1 MDCVF
6 AIQGPDFV
14 LLAGDRACVSNSI
27 IKFQDTDHKILKLSK
42 NQMLACVGEAYDKK
56 NFAKLI
62 KANMEYYF
70 FQNGQRLTTDETAAY
85 LRKELSEGIRSNDP
99 HQCNCLIAGYDSDG
113 PKLYWLDYLGSYAK
127 LLKAAH
133 GYGAYFLYGLMD
145 NYYKKNLSLDEGE
158 EIIKK
163 CINELKTRFSINMVD
178 FDVFKITKAGI
189 EDISNKFNV
198 KLN

>member
-6 AIQGPDFV
+6 GIQGKDYI
-14 LLAGDRACVSNSI
+14 LLAGDRASVSNSI
-27 IKFQDTDHKILKLSK
+27 IKLQDTDHKIMNLTN
-42 NQMLACVGEAYDKK
+42 NQMIACVGEAYDKK
-56 NFAKLI
+56 NFSKYI
-62 KANMEYYF
+62 KANMENYY

-85 LRKELSEGIRSNDP
+85 IRKELAEGIRSSP
-99 HQCNCLIAGYDSDG
+99 HQCNCLIAGFDSDG

-145 NYYKKNLSLDEGE
+145 NFYKKDLSLKDGE
-158 EIIKK
+158 MIITK

-178 FDVFKITKAGI
+178 FDVFKITKEGI
-189 EDISNKFNV
+189 EDISNKFNRS
-198 KLN
+198 LN

>member
-6 AIQGPDFV
+6 AIQGPDYV

-27 IKFQDTDHKILKLSK
+27 IKFQDTDHKILKLTK
-42 NQMLACVGEAYDKK
+42 NQMVACVGEAYDKK

-62 KANMEYYF
+62 KANMEYYY
-70 FQNGQRLTTDETAAY
+70 FQNGQRLTTDEAAAY
-85 LRKELSEGIRSNDP
+85 LRKELSEGIRSEP
-99 HQCNCLIAGYDSDG
+99 HQCNCLIVGYDIDG

-145 NYYKKNLSLDEGE
+145 NYYKKNLSLAEGE

-178 FDVFKITKAGI
+178 FDVFKITKNVI
-189 EDISNKFNV
+189 EDISNKFNI

>member
-6 AIQGPDFV
+6 GIQGNDYI
-14 LLAGDRACVSNSI
+14 LLAGDRASVSNSI
-27 IKFQDTDHKILKLSK
+27 IKLQDTDHKILKLTD
-42 NQMLACVGEAYDKK
+42 NQMIACVGEAYDKK
-56 NFAKLI
+56 NFSKYI
-62 KANMEYYF
+62 KANMENYY

-85 LRKELSEGIRSNDP
+85 IRKELAEGIRSSP
-99 HQCNCLIAGYDSDG
+99 HQCNCLVAGFDTDG

-145 NYYKKNLSLDEGE
+145 NYYKKELSLKDGE
-158 EIIKK
+158 MIITK

-178 FDVFKITKAGI
+178 FDVFKITKDGI
-189 EDISNKFNV
+189 EDISNKFNKV
-198 KLN
+198 H

>member
-6 AIQGPDFV
+6 GIQGNDYI
-14 LLAGDRACVSNSI
+14 LLAGDRASVSNSI
-27 IKFQDTDHKILKLSK
+27 IKLQDTDHKILKLTD
-42 NQMLACVGEAYDKK
+42 NQMIACVGEAYDKK
-56 NFAKLI
+56 NFSKYI
-62 KANMEYYF
+62 KANMENYY

-85 LRKELSEGIRSNDP
+85 IRKELAEGIRSSP
-99 HQCNCLIAGYDSDG
+99 HQCNCLVAGFDVDG

-145 NYYKKNLSLDEGE
+145 NYYKKDLSLKDGE
-158 EIIKK
+158 MIITK

-178 FDVFKITKAGI
+178 FDVFKITKEGI
-189 EDISNKFNV
+189 EDISNKFNRS
-198 KLN
+198 LN

>member
-6 AIQGPDFV
+6 GIQGKDYI
-14 LLAGDRACVSNSI
+14 LLAGDRASVSNSI
-27 IKFQDTDHKILKLSK
+27 IKLQDTDHKIMSLANS
-42 NQMLACVGEAYDKK
+42 QMIACVGEAYDKK
-56 NFAKLI
+56 NFSKYI
-62 KANMEYYF
+62 KANMENYY

-85 LRKELSEGIRSNDP
+85 IRKELAEGIRSSP
-99 HQCNCLIAGYDSDG
+99 HQCNCLIAGFDSDG

-145 NYYKKNLSLDEGE
+145 NYYKKNLSLKDGE
-158 EIIKK
+158 MIIEK

-178 FDVFKITKAGI
+178 FDIFKITKDGI
-189 EDISNKFNV
+189 EDISNKFNRS
-198 KLN
+198 LN

>member
-6 AIQGPDFV
+6 GIQGNDYI
-14 LLAGDRACVSNSI
+14 LLAGDRASVSNSI
-27 IKFQDTDHKILKLSK
+27 IKLQDTDHKILKLT
-42 NQMLACVGEAYDKK
+42 NYQMIACVGEAYDKK
-56 NFAKLI
+56 NFSKYI
-62 KANMEYYF
+62 KANMENYY

-85 LRKELSEGIRSNDP
+85 IRKEFAEGIRSSP
-99 HQCNCLIAGYDSDG
+99 HQCNCLVAGFDIDG

-145 NYYKKNLSLDEGE
+145 NYYKKDLSLNEGE
-158 EIIKK
+158 LIITK

-178 FDVFKITKAGI
+178 FDVFKITKDGI
-189 EDISNKFNV
+189 EDISDKFN
-198 KLN
+198 KAH

>member
-6 AIQGPDFV
+6 GIQGKDFV
-14 LLAGDRACVSNSI
+14 LLAGDRASVSNSI
-27 IKFQDTDHKILKLSK
+27 IKLQDTDHKIFKLTN
-42 NQMLACVGEAYDKK
+42 NQMIATVGESYDKK

-62 KANMEYYF
+62 KANMELYF
-70 FQNGQRLTTDETAAY
+70 FQNGQRLTTDETASY
-85 LRKELSEGIRSNDP
+85 IRKDLAEGIRSSP
-99 HQCNCLIAGYDSDG
+99 HQCNCLLAGYDVDG

-145 NYYKKNLSLDEGE
+145 NFYKKNLSLVEGE
-158 EIIKK
+158 DIIKK

-178 FDVFKITKAGI
+178 FDVFKITKEGI
-189 EDISNKFNV
+189 EDLSNKFN
-198 KLN
+198 KAH

>member
-6 AIQGPDFV
+6 GIQGNDYI
-14 LLAGDRACVSNSI
+14 LLAGDRASVSNSI
-27 IKFQDTDHKILKLSK
+27 IKLQDTDHKILKLTD
-42 NQMLACVGEAYDKK
+42 NQMIACVGEAYDKK
-56 NFAKLI
+56 NFSKYI
-62 KANMEYYF
+62 KANMENYY

-85 LRKELSEGIRSNDP
+85 IRKELAEGIRSSP
-99 HQCNCLIAGYDSDG
+99 HQCNCLVAGFDVDG

-145 NYYKKNLSLDEGE
+145 NYYKKNLSLKDGE
-158 EIIKK
+158 MIIEK

-178 FDVFKITKAGI
+178 FDVFKITKEGI
-189 EDISNKFNV
+189 EDISNKFNRS
-198 KLN
+198 LN

>member
-6 AIQGPDFV
+6 GVQGNDYI
-14 LLAGDRACVSNSI
+14 LLAGDRASVSNSI
-27 IKFQDTDHKILKLSK
+27 IKLQDTDHKIFKLAN
-42 NQMLACVGEAYDKK
+42 NQLIATVGEAYDKK

-62 KANMEYYF
+62 KANMELYYF
-70 FQNGQRLTTDETAAY
+70 KNGQRLTTDEAASY
-85 LRKELSEGIRSNDP
+85 IRKELAEGIRSSP
-99 HQCNCLIAGYDSDG
+99 HQCNCLVAGFDADG

-145 NYYKKNLSLDEGE
+145 NFYKKDLSLAEGE
-158 EIIKK
+158 GIIKK

-178 FDVFKITKAGI
+178 FDVFKITKDGI
-189 EDISNKFNV
+189 EDISNKFNNV
-198 KLN
+198 H

>member
-6 AIQGPDFV
+6 GIQGKDFV
-14 LLAGDRACVSNSI
+14 LLAGDRASVSNSI
-27 IKFQDTDHKILKLSK
+27 IKLQDTDHKIFKLTN
-42 NQMLACVGEAYDKK
+42 NQMMATVGESYDKK

-62 KANMEYYF
+62 KANMELYF
-70 FQNGQRLTTDETAAY
+70 FKNGQRLTTDETASY
-85 LRKELSEGIRSNDP
+85 IRKELAEGIRSSP
-99 HQCNCLIAGYDSDG
+99 HQCNCLLAGYDVDG

-145 NYYKKNLSLDEGE
+145 NFYKKNLSLVEGE
-158 EIIKK
+158 DIIKK

-178 FDVFKITKAGI
+178 FDVFKITKEGI
-189 EDISNKFNV
+189 EDISNKFN
-198 KLN
+198 KPH

>member
-6 AIQGPDFV
+6 GIQGKDYI
-14 LLAGDRACVSNSI
+14 LLAGDRASVSNSI
-27 IKFQDTDHKILKLSK
+27 IKLQDTDHKIMSLTNS
-42 NQMLACVGEAYDKK
+42 QMIACVGEAYDKK
-56 NFAKLI
+56 NFSKYI
-62 KANMEYYF
+62 KANMENYY

-85 LRKELSEGIRSNDP
+85 IRKELAEGIRSSP
-99 HQCNCLIAGYDSDG
+99 HQCNCLIAGFDSDG

-145 NYYKKNLSLDEGE
+145 NYYKKNLSLKDG
-158 EIIKK
+158 EIIIEK

-178 FDVFKITKAGI
+178 FDVFKITKEGI
-189 EDISNKFNV
+189 EDISNKFNRS
-198 KLN
+198 LN

>member
-6 AIQGPDFV
+6 GVQGKDYI
-14 LLAGDRACVSNSI
+14 LLAGDRASVSNSI
-27 IKFQDTDHKILKLSK
+27 IKLQDTDHKIFKLAN
-42 NQMLACVGEAYDKK
+42 NQLIATVGESYDKK

-62 KANMEYYF
+62 KANMELYY
-70 FQNGQRLTTDETAAY
+70 FQNGQRLTTDEAASFI
-85 LRKELSEGIRSNDP
+85 RKELAEGIRSSP
-99 HQCNCLIAGYDSDG
+99 HQCNCLVAGFDSDG

-145 NYYKKNLSLDEGE
+145 NFYKKNLSLAEGE
-158 EIIKK
+158 DIIKK

-178 FDVFKITKAGI
+178 FDVFKITKEGI
-189 EDISNKFNV
+189 EDISNKFN
-198 KLN
+198 KAH

>member
-6 AIQGPDFV
+6 GIQGKDFV
-14 LLAGDRACVSNSI
+14 LLAGDRASVSNLI
-27 IKFQDTDHKILKLSK
+27 IKLQDTDHKIFKLTN
-42 NQMLACVGEAYDKK
+42 NQMIATVGESYDKK

-62 KANMEYYF
+62 KVNMELYF
-70 FQNGQRLTTDETAAY
+70 FQNGQRLTTDETASY
-85 LRKELSEGIRSNDP
+85 IRKDLAEGIRSSP
-99 HQCNCLIAGYDSDG
+99 HQCNCLLAGYDVDG

-145 NYYKKNLSLDEGE
+145 NFYKKNLSLVEGE
-158 EIIKK
+158 DIIKK

-178 FDVFKITKAGI
+178 FDVFKITKEGI
-189 EDISNKFNV
+189 EDISNKFN
-198 KLN
+198 KAH

>member
-6 AIQGPDFV
+6 GIQGKDFV
-14 LLAGDRACVSNSI
+14 LLAGDRASVSNSI
-27 IKFQDTDHKILKLSK
+27 IKLQDTDHKIFKLTN
-42 NQMLACVGEAYDKK
+42 NQMMATVGESYDKK

-62 KANMEYYF
+62 KANMELYF
-70 FQNGQRLTTDETAAY
+70 FQNGQRLTTDETASY
-85 LRKELSEGIRSNDP
+85 IRKDLAEGIRSSP
-99 HQCNCLIAGYDSDG
+99 HQCNCLLAGYDVDG

-145 NYYKKNLSLDEGE
+145 NFYKKNLSLVEGE
-158 EIIKK
+158 DIIKK

-178 FDVFKITKAGI
+178 FDVFKITKEGI
-189 EDISNKFNV
+189 EDISNKFN
-198 KLN
+198 KPH

>member
-6 AIQGPDFV
+6 GIQGKDYI
-14 LLAGDRACVSNSI
+14 LLAGDRASVSNSI
-27 IKFQDTDHKILKLSK
+27 IKLQDTDHKIMKLTD
-42 NQMLACVGEAYDKK
+42 NQMIACVGEAYDKK
-56 NFAKLI
+56 NFSKYI
-62 KANMEYYF
+62 KANMENYY

-85 LRKELSEGIRSNDP
+85 IRKELAEGIRSSP
-99 HQCNCLIAGYDSDG
+99 HQCNCLVAGFDTDG

-145 NYYKKNLSLDEGE
+145 NYYKKDLSLKDGE
-158 EIIKK
+158 MIITK

-178 FDVFKITKAGI
+178 FDVFKITKDGI
-189 EDISNKFNV
+189 EDISNKFN
-198 KLN
+198 KAH

>member
-6 AIQGPDFV
+6 GIQGKDYI
-14 LLAGDRACVSNSI
+14 LLAGDRASVSNSI
-27 IKFQDTDHKILKLSK
+27 IKLQDTDHKIFKLTN
-42 NQMLACVGEAYDKK
+42 NQMIATVGESYDKK

-62 KANMEYYF
+62 KANMELYF
-70 FQNGQRLTTDETAAY
+70 FKNGQRLTADETASY
-85 LRKELSEGIRSNDP
+85 IRKELAEGIRSSP
-99 HQCNCLIAGYDSDG
+99 HQCNCLLAGYDVDG

-145 NYYKKNLSLDEGE
+145 NFYKKDLNLAEGE

-178 FDVFKITKAGI
+178 FDVFKITKDGI
-189 EDISNKFNV
+189 EDISNKFN
-198 KLN
+198 KPI

>member
-6 AIQGPDFV
+6 GIQGNDYI
-14 LLAGDRACVSNSI
+14 LLAGDRASVSNSI
-27 IKFQDTDHKILKLSK
+27 IKLQDTDHKIMKLTN
-42 NQMLACVGEAYDKK
+42 NQMIACVGEAYDKK
-56 NFAKLI
+56 NFSKYI
-62 KANMEYYF
+62 KANMENYY

-85 LRKELSEGIRSNDP
+85 IRKELAEGIRSSP
-99 HQCNCLIAGYDSDG
+99 HQCNCLVAGFDVDG

-145 NYYKKNLSLDEGE
+145 NFYKKDLSLNDGE
-158 EIIKK
+158 MIITK

-178 FDVFKITKAGI
+178 FDVFKITKDGI
-189 EDISNKFNV
+189 EDISNKFN
-198 KLN
+198 KAH

>member
-6 AIQGPDFV
+6 GIQGNDYI
-14 LLAGDRACVSNSI
+14 LLAGDRASVSNSI
-27 IKFQDTDHKILKLSK
+27 IKLQDTDHKILKLTD
-42 NQMLACVGEAYDKK
+42 NQMIACVGEAYDKK
-56 NFAKLI
+56 NFSKYI
-62 KANMEYYF
+62 KANMENYY

-85 LRKELSEGIRSNDP
+85 IRKELAEGIRSSP
-99 HQCNCLIAGYDSDG
+99 HQCNCLVAGFDTDG

-145 NYYKKNLSLDEGE
+145 NYYKKDLSLKDGE
-158 EIIKK
+158 MIITK

-178 FDVFKITKAGI
+178 FDVFKITKDGI
-189 EDISNKFNV
+189 EDISNKFNI